1 MNVIVSN
8 QQQNQLSTLDI
19 DIIKS
24 ISGTYEA
31 NEIVEM
37 FKNFFYNKMILDVT
51 AIRNCNNIETYQII
65 AKGLDVEKIVFYL
78 PEGSELC
85 TSSFLGSLVS
95 LGIYNFT
102 TNIDGVKYLL
112 NKPNTYKEVAHIEQ
126 LSKQNNMP
134 TNSSGMSTGNNGIP
148 QGISITKK
156 TIDNST
162 IVGFR
167 NVTLQAGATTF
178 IYMLKKELSAY
189 FGDKVVAIEVNKTD
203 FQFFNDKSMISTS
216 QSELRNVIEQHQNN
230 KIILIDLNDLDDD
243 NICGEVFYLL
253 EPTTIKL
260 NRLIKRNRTI
270 LTKLK
275 NKKIILNKSL
285 LNSKDIS
292 DFEYESGLKVFYNMP
307 PLNERK
313 RNEIMSDFIARIG
326 LIERNNPS
334 TDESGNRIFGLF
346 RR

>member
-37 FKNFFYNKMILDVT
+37 FKNFFYNRMILDVT
-51 AIRNCNNIETYQII
+51 AIRNYDNITTYQII

-78 PEGSELC
+78 PEGSQLC
-85 TSSFLGSLVS
+85 TSNFLGNLVS

-112 NKPNTYKEVAHIEQ
+112 DKPNTYKDVAHIEQ
-126 LSKQNNMP
+126 LSKQNNVSS
-134 TNSSGMSTGNNGIP
+134 NSNEMYTASNGTP
-148 QGISITKK
+148 EGVSITKK
-156 TIDNST
+156 AIDKST
-162 IVGFR
+162 IIGFR

-189 FGDKVVAIEVNKTD
+189 FGDKVVAIEVNKND
-203 FQFFNDKSMISTS
+203 FQFFNDKTMISTS
-216 QSELRNVIEQHQNN
+216 DLELRNVIEQHQSN
-230 KIILIDLNDLDDD
+230 KIILIDLNDLEDD

-275 NKKIILNKSL
+275 NKRIILNKSL
-285 LNSKDIS
+285 LNSKDVS

-313 RNEIMSDFIARIG
+313 RNEIMSDFISRIG
-326 LIERNNPS
+326 LIERTS
-334 TDESGNRIFGLF
+334 TTNDDGNNRIFGLF